1 MSHTYTACLTAS
13 LQEVDREQLS
23 GTVLKLISS
32 VASTAPTD
40 DKSREAVIWHPAA
53 VAVTTTNL
61 NDPLG
66 FGRIDLVNLR
76 LVGTNAGCGTSLVT
90 CTKMMDSD
98 GLMGV
103 LSACRREGQGD
114 TAALG

>member
-1 MSHTYTACLTAS
+1 VFD

-53 VAVTTTNL
+53 VAVTTQNL

-66 FGRIDLVNLR
+66 FGRIDVVNLR
-76 LVGTNAGCGTSLVT
+76 LVSW
-90 CTKMMDSD
+90 
-98 GLMGV
+98 
-103 LSACRREGQGD
+103 
-114 TAALG
+114 AASRFLF

>member
-1 MSHTYTACLTAS
+1 MEPTLLSTLLVLPDPLHPNAAPHPTSRLPHTPSPTTPNI

-53 VAVTTTNL
+53 VAVNTQSR

-66 FGRIDLVNLR
+66 FGKIDVVNLR
-76 LVGTNAGCGTSLVT
+76 LVRMEFSVKFTV
-90 CTKMMDSD
+90 
-98 GLMGV
+98 
-103 LSACRREGQGD
+103 
-114 TAALG
+114 

>member
-1 MSHTYTACLTAS
+1 MPQMCLRD

-23 GTVLKLISS
+23 NTVLKLISS

-53 VAVTTTNL
+53 VAVTTQHL

-66 FGRIDLVNLR
+66 FGRIDVVNLR
-76 LVGTNAGCGTSLVT
+76 LVSC
-90 CTKMMDSD
+90 
-98 GLMGV
+98 
-103 LSACRREGQGD
+103 
-114 TAALG
+114 AASNRIGMHCCARHL